1 MRRMRHI
8 FIFIANDIS
17 RLRRKWLTL
26 PLIFIS
32 PIIFIILLL
41 WMLSSLISFDDG
53 ETMPIGLVNLD
64 ESDETSMIVSALANS
79 GELADGL
86 EIQEITQDTAEE
98 MIAEDELASYI
109 IFPEQFFTKMM
120 RGKSSELEVAGNPD
134 RQLESYVVSGVI
146 DTVVRHIQN
155 SQADILTINHYAK
168 EFGMPEEDRQAL
180 IFKEFTNQ
188 FIQVLSSHT
197 LMNEY
202 QTSQNISTGYV
213 YFVVNGMFIIITL
226 WIYII
231 YTALVRDVND
241 KLADRMKLM
250 GATHL
255 IQGFS
260 KVLVTGTIITA
271 ISSILIFIM
280 MEVGVFNIVF
290 ENILRVIALLTL
302 HIFITTVVL
311 LIIDWVIPSFKASM
325 VIQLV
330 TLLLI
335 LLFSGSIIP
344 RIYFPIYL
352 DPLFNYIYSYQA
364 LNWTEEIILN
374 TRFTLQID
382 ILMIT
387 LAVFTLM
394 LIVIGWLKERRYS

>member
-98 MIAEDELASYI
+98 MIAEDELVSYI

>member
-53 ETMPIGLVNLD
+53 EAMPIGLVNLD

-86 EIQEITQDTAEE
+86 EIQEITQETAEE
-98 MIAEDELASYI
+98 MIAADALVSYI

-155 SQADILTINHYAK
+155 SQANILTINHYAK

-180 IFKEFTNQ
+180 IIKEFTNQ

-280 MEVGVFNIVF
+280 MQLGVFNIVF
-290 ENILRVIALLTL
+290 ENILRVIVLLTL

>member
-98 MIAEDELASYI
+98 MIAEDALVSYI

-120 RGKSSELEVAGNPD
+120 RGKSSELEVAGNPG

-280 MEVGVFNIVF
+280 MELGVFNIVF

>member
-53 ETMPIGLVNLD
+53 EAMPIGLVNLD

-86 EIQEITQDTAEE
+86 EIQEITQETAEE
-98 MIAEDELASYI
+98 MIAADALVSYI

-155 SQADILTINHYAK
+155 SQANILTINHYAK

-180 IFKEFTNQ
+180 IIKEFTNQ

-280 MEVGVFNIVF
+280 MELGVFNIVF
-290 ENILRVIALLTL
+290 ENILRVIVLLTL

>member
-98 MIAEDELASYI
+98 MIAEDELVSYI

-280 MEVGVFNIVF
+280 MELGVFNIVF

>member
-86 EIQEITQDTAEE
+86 EIQEITQETAEE
-98 MIAEDELASYI
+98 MIAADALVSYI

-155 SQADILTINHYAK
+155 SQANILTINHYAK

-180 IFKEFTNQ
+180 IIKEFTNQ

-280 MEVGVFNIVF
+280 MQLGVFNIVF
-290 ENILRVIALLTL
+290 ENILRVIVLLTL

>member
-53 ETMPIGLVNLD
+53 EAMPIGLVNLD

-98 MIAEDELASYI
+98 MIAEDELVSYI

-155 SQADILTINHYAK
+155 SQANILTINHYAK

-180 IFKEFTNQ
+180 IIKEFTNQ

-280 MEVGVFNIVF
+280 MQLGVFNIVF
-290 ENILRVIALLTL
+290 ENILRVIVLLTL

>member
-53 ETMPIGLVNLD
+53 EAMPIGLVNLD

-86 EIQEITQDTAEE
+86 EIQEITQETAEE
-98 MIAEDELASYI
+98 MIAADALVSYI

-155 SQADILTINHYAK
+155 SQANILTINHYAK

-180 IFKEFTNQ
+180 IIKEFTNQ

-280 MEVGVFNIVF
+280 MQLGVFNIVF